1 MGATVDRPPLSRREA
16 RKLDR
21 RDAILEV
28 AGAYFL
34 QHGYAATTMSGIAA
48 TIGGSKATLW
58 SYFPSKEDLFEAV
71 LDRATTRF
79 RQRMIP
85 LLDPGSDLEATLR
98 SFCRRFI
105 EKVVSPEALALHRLI
120 HAEAGRFPEIGAIF
134 YQRGP
139 ETTQRLL
146 GEFIGLGMARGALRQ
161 DDPRRAAKLLTT
173 LCLSGCHQQLLLGQI
188 DRAEPE
194 QIAAD
199 ADYAV
204 DMMLRAYAP

>member
-1 MGATVDRPPLSRREA
+1 MDRPPLSRREA

-204 DMMLRAYAP
+204 DMMLRAYRA